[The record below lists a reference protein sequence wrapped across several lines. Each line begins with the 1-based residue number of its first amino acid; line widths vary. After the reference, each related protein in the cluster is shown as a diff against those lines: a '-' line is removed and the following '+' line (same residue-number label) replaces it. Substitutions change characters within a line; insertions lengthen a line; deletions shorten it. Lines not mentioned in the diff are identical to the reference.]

1 MKYGLILILWL
12 LTALLIF
19 FSGFLANTFIM
30 PQVGE
35 YPAHIYKVVV
45 AIMVIAIFSGIYA
58 LRSKGEY
65 WRQNALTCGAIWL
78 LLSIFFEFVLRFLL
92 LDNPWKVLISD
103 YQIWKGRLWILV
115 LIVQFFGPLLWGYF
129 FNNRRKT
136 R

>member
-1 MKYGLILILWL
+1 MKYGLILLLWS

-19 FSGFLANTFIM
+19 LSGFLANTFII

-45 AIMVIAIFSGIYA
+45 AIIVIVIFSGVYA

-65 WRQNALTCGAIWL
+65 WRQNTLTCGVIWL
-78 LLSIFFEFVLRFLL
+78 ILSIFFEFVLRLL
-92 LDNPWKVLISD
+92 LLENPWKVLISD

-115 LIVQFFGPLLWGYF
+115 LVVQFFGPLLWGYLI
-129 FNNRRKT
+129 NRRKT